1 MAVLV
6 QRVAPPRFS
15 GVSGAPPLGDDLDVS
30 IRSRCGDCSIEHS
43 AAVLPDGV
51 GDASADGPSWGAL
64 RELIFSLSSAYLR
77 LIFTG
82 RKVNCSF
89 LRTLTAKSLPE

>member
-51 GDASADGPSWGAL
+51 GDAGADGPSWE
-64 RELIFSLSSAYLR
+64 RCESLSFPYLR
-77 LIFTG
+77 LIFG
-82 RKVNCSF
+82 LSSPGEK
-89 LRTLTAKSLPE
+89 